1 MKLVRLFFG
10 CVAIASCPSLCSG
23 QSFWQDFSSAIPKV
37 LNPTGSPMYN
47 MPSQGF
53 PSTSGFPATPF
64 ANPSLNPTGNV
75 GYNPGGFGGAGPTFA
90 PARKDWKLGVYVDN
104 RDEGAVITQ
113 VAPGSAG
120 QQAGLQPNDVIIAV
134 GGSRIGSFD
143 NRIIELAEEIRR
155 NADSMGRISLLVFNA
170 RQRMLVPLSVSM
182 NSTST
187 SLNGFVATRDRLQLP
202 NGSALVVQLENVSNP
217 YNLIAGGKSVTR
229 CDGVG
234 PYPFELHVDPRFLD
248 SRDQYRLNA
257 AITLGNQTLYGLP
270 QPVTLNVNNLGQ
282 PISLLLEQASGGQAF
297 GIPGQPNYSP
307 GNQSNIVNV
316 GYPGNGMQQNELNT
330 LFYQLL
336 NRAPSAAE
344 SVAWQSYLQQGNSIT
359 DLKVKLMSNIKFR
372 ERFPND
378 NAYVQQLMT
387 SLTNRVPD
395 QQELSYWASR
405 LQATQSPET
414 VIGEIL
420 QRNR

>member
-1 MKLVRLFFG
+1 ML
-10 CVAIASCPSLCSG
+10 
-23 QSFWQDFSSAIPKV
+23 
-37 LNPTGSPMYN
+37 
-47 MPSQGF
+47 
-53 PSTSGFPATPF
+53 
-64 ANPSLNPTGNV
+64 
-75 GYNPGGFGGAGPTFA
+75 A

-104 RDEGAVITQ
+104 REEGAVITQ

-134 GGSRIGSFD
+134 GSSRIGQFD
-143 NRIIELAEEIRR
+143 NRIVELAEEIRR

-187 SLNGFVATRDRLQLP
+187 TLNGVVATRDRMQLP

-217 YNLIAGGKSVTR
+217 YNLISGGKSVTR
-229 CDGVG
+229 ADGVG

-248 SRDQYRLNA
+248 SRDQYRLTA

-270 QPVTLNVNNLGQ
+270 QPVSLNVNSLGQ
-282 PISLLLEQASGGQAF
+282 SISLMLEQASGGQAI

-307 GNQSNIVNV
+307 GVQNNIVNV
-316 GYPGNGMQQNELNT
+316 GYAGNGMQPNELNS

-336 NRAPSAAE
+336 NRAPTAAE

-372 ERFPND
+372 ERFRND
-378 NAYVQQLMT
+378 NDYVQQLIT
-387 SLTNRVPD
+387 SLTSRVPD
-395 QQELSYWASR
+395 QQELSYWTSR